1 MCQADVFDISYY
13 RQHTYY
19 FILYIYYFILYYTTV
34 QSQVQLVSTRAI
46 STCKAIVEEA
56 KQLKDDVRD
65 VAGGVR
71 EGMQLTKQD
80 LQDRDS
86 LVLLIRWVFPKIVV
100 PQNGWFIRETLL
112 KWMIWGYP
120 YFWKHPDAN
129 CQGKGEIIFIE
140 SCWTKFYTKLVF
152 KYWSKGDLLLQ
163 DFDSSVAIRLNQE
176 IHICCM
182 SVIYLKK
189 SERDPSCERAATH
202 CNRRTCTHHHTSR

>member
-1 MCQADVFDISYY
+1 MFEKKPARQNASNIFDLMLPYICISVCQADVFDIISY

-19 FILYIYYFILYYTTV
+19 FILYIYILFYICIIIIIIIIIIIYYFILYYTTV

-100 PQNGWFIRETLL
+100 PQNG
-112 KWMIWGYP
+112 
-120 YFWKHPDAN
+120 
-129 CQGKGEIIFIE
+129 
-140 SCWTKFYTKLVF
+140 
-152 KYWSKGDLLLQ
+152 
-163 DFDSSVAIRLNQE
+163 
-176 IHICCM
+176 
-182 SVIYLKK
+182 
-189 SERDPSCERAATH
+189 
-202 CNRRTCTHHHTSR
+202 